1 MFSSFCIANLL
12 PILVLLPILGS
23 IFLLFVSNKN
33 VTFIR
38 QFGLFVSFLVFFLSL
53 FLWLFFDCTYV
64 RFQFVYDFIW
74 VSSSNLNFS
83 LGIDGISIFFL
94 LLTTLLIPLCLLA
107 SWNSVTKSVKEY
119 VIAFLIMESF
129 LILVFSVRD
138 LLLFYI
144 FFESVLIPMFIIIG
158 VWGSRERKVRASYMF
173 FLYTLLG
180 SVLML
185 LSILYIYFRVGTTD
199 YETLLTFQFTFNEQ
213 RFIWLAFFASFA
225 SKVPMLPVHI
235 WLPEAHVEAPTAG
248 SVVLAGILLKLGSYG
263 FLRFSLPLLPEASL
277 YFTPFIFAL
286 SILGVIYPSLTAI
299 RQTDLKRIIAYT
311 SVAHMNLVMIGLF
324 SFNAVGLE
332 GAILQSLSHG
342 FVSSALF
349 LLIGVVYDRHHT
361 RMVKYYSGLAHTM
374 PIFTLIFL
382 IFTMANIALPGTS
395 SFVGEFLLLTSIYKT
410 NVITCVI
417 SALGVILC
425 GGYSL
430 WLYNRVIFGNLKID
444 YTLKFTDMNFRE
456 FSVLIPLLFFVFLM
470 GLYPSFFSSFLH
482 LASSSLSFISN

>member
-1 MFSSFCIANLL
+1 MFKTFYIL
-12 PILVLLPILGS
+12 PTLVLLPIFGS
-23 IFLLFVSNKN
+23 ILLLFLPNKN
-33 VTFIR
+33 INLIR
-38 QFGLFVSFLVFFLSL
+38 SVGLSTSFLTFFISL
-53 FLWLFFDCTYV
+53 FLWVFFDRSYP
-64 RFQFVYDFIW
+64 RFQFIFDFVWI
-74 VSSSNLNFS
+74 SPSNLNFS
-83 LGIDGISIFFL
+83 LGIDGISIFFV
-94 LLTTLLIPLCLLA
+94 LLTTLLIPICLLA
-107 SWNSVTKSVKEY
+107 SWTSITKFYKEY
-119 VIAFLIMESF
+119 VIAFLIMESC
-129 LILVFSVRD
+129 LILVFCVRD

-173 FLYTLLG
+173 FLYTLFG

-185 LSILYIYFRVGTTD
+185 LSILYIYFQVGTTD
-199 YETLLTFQFTFNEQ
+199 YEVLLTYPFTFTEQ

-225 SKVPMLPVHI
+225 SKIPMLPVHI

-263 FLRFSLPLLPEASL
+263 FLRFSLPILPEASL

-286 SILGVIYPSLTAI
+286 STIGVIYTSLTAM

-324 SFNAVGLE
+324 SFNIVGLE

-349 LLIGVVYDRHHT
+349 LIVGVIYDRHHT
-361 RMVKYYSGLAHTM
+361 RMVSYYSGLVHTM
-374 PIFTLIFL
+374 PLFTLIFL

-395 SFVGEFLLLTSIYKT
+395 SFVGEFLILSGAFKV
-410 NVITCVI
+410 NTCVTF
-417 SALGVILC
+417 LGATGMILG

-430 WLYNRVIFGNLKID
+430 WLFNRVCYGNLKIQYLSQFQD
-444 YTLKFTDMNFRE
+444 LSLKE
-456 FSVLIPLLFFVFLM
+456 FFVFLPLLL
-470 GLYPSFFSSFLH
+470 GTFILGIYPELFLDVIH
-482 LASSSLSFISN
+482 ASVHNLVAQINA